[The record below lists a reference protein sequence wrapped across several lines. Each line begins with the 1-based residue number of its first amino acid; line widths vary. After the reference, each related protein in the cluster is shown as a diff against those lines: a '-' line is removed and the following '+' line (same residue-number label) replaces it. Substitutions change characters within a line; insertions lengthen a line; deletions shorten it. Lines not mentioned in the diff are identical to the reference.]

1 MSIRGCGVGCTPIC
15 VLTSQERGGSQKQ
28 DPVKR
33 RPEAARGGP
42 GGAASGEVCP
52 ADARTATSS
61 LPDHGKA
68 RLGEPLGLWHFVTQ
82 PWQTAHTGRAEGG
95 CGRRRCDSHGRGEG
109 MKDAARPGRQGWRE
123 ALGTEEDEGWTFL
136 QDGPGRRERRRLRF
150 ILLIQINSDFE
161 KSSPNFCF

>member
-15 VLTSQERGGSQKQ
+15 VLTSQERGGAQKQ

-82 PWQTAHTGRAEGG
+82 PTRAGQKAAAAGGDATRMAAARAGRTLRGPDARAGG
-95 CGRRRCDSHGRGEG
+95 RRWGRRRMRGGPSCRTDLGDEKDGDS
-109 MKDAARPGRQGWRE
+109 AS
-123 ALGTEEDEGWTFL
+123 FY
-136 QDGPGRRERRRLRF
+136 
-150 ILLIQINSDFE
+150 
-161 KSSPNFCF
+161 